1 MTIQDLVQG
10 ARDRLIRAGISAN
23 LAGLDAEVLARRVLG
38 WDQARFLVDRNEPAS
53 SAFLLNYEHYVAR
66 RMRRE
71 PISYII
77 GTREFWSLD
86 FEVTPDVLIPR
97 PETELIIEEAIKRF
111 RETGVRP
118 LFSAEPPEAIENRG
132 LTPVSAPL
140 FIDVGTGSGV
150 LAIVLAKEF
159 SNARV
164 IATDVSAGALRVARR
179 NAERHGVADRITFV
193 ETSFLDGLQE
203 MADLIVSNPPYVPAI
218 SAAGLTPEVL
228 DYEPS
233 VAVFGGEDGLEGL
246 RRVFEDAI
254 PRLTPGAWLIVE
266 FGYGQE
272 EAVRSLVEEL
282 PALSLVS
289 IRGDL
294 QDIPRTAVVQKRP

>member
-1 MTIQDLVQG
+1 M
-10 ARDRLIRAGISAN
+10 
-23 LAGLDAEVLARRVLG
+23 
-38 WDQARFLVDRNEPAS
+38 
-53 SAFLLNYEHYVAR
+53 
-66 RMRRE
+66 
-71 PISYII
+71 
-77 GTREFWSLD
+77 
-86 FEVTPDVLIPR
+86 
-97 PETELIIEEAIKRF
+97 
-111 RETGVRP
+111 
-118 LFSAEPPEAIENRG
+118 
-132 LTPVSAPL
+132 
-140 FIDVGTGSGV
+140 
-150 LAIVLAKEF
+150 
-159 SNARV
+159 
-164 IATDVSAGALRVARR
+164 
-179 NAERHGVADRITFV
+179 
-193 ETSFLDGLQE
+193 
-203 MADLIVSNPPYVPAI
+203 
-218 SAAGLTPEVL
+218 L

>member
-38 WDQARFLVDRNEPAS
+38 WDQARFLVDRHEPAS

-118 LFSAEPPEAIENRG
+118 LFPTEPPAAIENRG

-159 SNARV
+159 SKARV
-164 IATDVSAGALRVARR
+164 IATDVSAGELRVARR

-193 ETSFLDGLQE
+193 ETS
-203 MADLIVSNPPYVPAI
+203 SNPPYVPAI

-254 PRLTPGAWLIVE
+254 ARLTPGAWLIVE